1 MVFVEHALKRM
12 ERINMTTNELKDY
25 LHNVYLLEKQKYA
38 IECSY
43 TSLQNQIKQCQDI
56 IERQKNVKL
65 SDDAVKVSIG
75 EHLGNYIRYFLVGGY
90 FIGGFGYL
98 IDAFSLRWG
107 GLGELIDKILTIVF
121 VVIWPIGQMLIH
133 PAFSEWINSWNARL
147 LIIFFIILTIG
158 TIWSYFS
165 DKKSVKQSN
174 RDNAKS
180 NEAIIFNSKQTIKE
194 KENYIEMSLVPE
206 CSYLRNIYEE
216 TTSLLHN
223 LYSLGIIGEKYQNLI
238 AISSFY
244 EYFEYGRCD
253 SLSGP
258 YGAYNKYEDELYK
271 KIIIGRLEDI
281 ILKLDD
287 IRNNQIMIYHAI
299 EDSKN
304 QTTKLLS
311 DLKSQNYNNHQ
322 DAIFAIDNI
331 EYNTRCIQTNQE
343 IEFYWNTIN
352 QKNY

>member
-1 MVFVEHALKRM
+1 MFFVEHALKRM

-75 EHLGNYIRYFLVGGY
+75 EHLGNYIRYFFVGGY

-98 IDAFSLRWG
+98 IDAFSLKWG

-158 TIWSYFS
+158 TIGSYFF

-238 AISSFY
+238 AISSFH

-311 DLKSQNYNNHQ
+311 DLKSQNDNNHQ
-322 DAIFAIDNI
+322 DAISAIDNI

>member
-1 MVFVEHALKRM
+1 
-12 ERINMTTNELKDY
+12 
-25 LHNVYLLEKQKYA
+25 
-38 IECSY
+38 
-43 TSLQNQIKQCQDI
+43 
-56 IERQKNVKL
+56 
-65 SDDAVKVSIG
+65 
-75 EHLGNYIRYFLVGGY
+75 
-90 FIGGFGYL
+90 
-98 IDAFSLRWG
+98 
-107 GLGELIDKILTIVF
+107 
-121 VVIWPIGQMLIH
+121 MLIH

-158 TIWSYFS
+158 TIGSYFS

-238 AISSFY
+238 AISSFH

-311 DLKSQNYNNHQ
+311 DLKSQNDNNHQ
-322 DAIFAIDNI
+322 DAISAIDNI